1 MKAINLIKYGS
12 PETLQIK
19 EVQIPEPAENE
30 LLIKVRA
37 TAIND
42 YDWGMIR
49 GKPYLYRLIFGI
61 SRPKRQIPGMEL
73 SGTVEALG
81 PGARLFK
88 KGDEVYG
95 DISENGFGSFAEYVC
110 VDERAVVKKP
120 AKMSFEEATAIPHA
134 SMLAFQG
141 LFDKGNLQNGQNILI
156 NGAGG
161 GVGMFALQIA
171 KLHECQV
178 TGVDTAEKQEMMKS
192 LGFDHFIDYR
202 KEDFTK
208 SGQQYDL
215 ILDTK
220 TTHSPFAYARA
231 LKPGGIY
238 VTVGGN
244 IIRLLQAYILK
255 SLVKWSTKKTISI
268 LALRP
273 NKDLNYINGLF
284 EEGKIHCIID
294 GPYPFEKI
302 PWAVRYFGEGKH
314 KGKVVISL
322 F

>member
-322 F
+322 

>member
-30 LLIKVRA
+30 LLIKVQA

-61 SRPKRQIPGMEL
+61 SKPKRQIPGMEL

-322 F
+322 